1 MGETICASKQLVG
14 SHYFTLP
21 LQRDLYQTEFLKK
34 QREERDKSSLIQ
46 ACRKYLL
53 KTNSEES
60 EICMGSNANIDEN
73 KDDENRSFN
82 EILTE
87 ISKGL
92 ISKRTDNKKK
102 KKTKEQL
109 KNRKSNLKTK
119 KPSDQDN
126 NTSEIIP
133 KHQINSDPDANEKK
147 EMSKNHNDDD
157 DDDDDSSDNN
167 NHGDRENEDDDNED

>member
-1 MGETICASKQLVG
+1 VG

-92 ISKRTDNKKK
+92 ISKRTDNKTKK
-102 KKTKEQL
+102 KKRDKKRTKN
-109 KNRKSNLKTK
+109 KGT
-119 KPSDQDN
+119 
-126 NTSEIIP
+126 T
-133 KHQINSDPDANEKK
+133 
-147 EMSKNHNDDD
+147 
-157 DDDDDSSDNN
+157 
-167 NHGDRENEDDDNED
+167 

>member
-1 MGETICASKQLVG
+1 MNASIRQRILRPWKTFLLSDAAYAAISCQTSKPFVHLSVLFSFFSLYLIFFFSFFLLFSRAKSFHETICASKQLVG

-102 KKTKEQL
+102 RKKK
-109 KNRKSNLKTK
+109 R
-119 KPSDQDN
+119 
-126 NTSEIIP
+126 
-133 KHQINSDPDANEKK
+133 
-147 EMSKNHNDDD
+147 
-157 DDDDDSSDNN
+157 
-167 NHGDRENEDDDNED
+167 